1 MEEIGRENADE
12 PIRDIQYCIQFDD
25 SEDVSS
31 SELSEEEEVKEREK
45 REEESNDIKCMS
57 ESKPFDDVYHG
68 DFDLDFEAH
77 LKKATSNI
85 NFSLPKIEFEQFENY
100 NNLLEK
106 NLINQE
112 DDIWVEKKH
121 HDEILLHEQ
130 DPEICMNMNTR
141 MKFGSP
147 APGISH
153 FIDHY
158 ENDRNDCFR
167 FGNKE
172 SNAINYISKFEEP
185 EHNQSVDLK
194 RIKFDNIFDNNN
206 ESNSGSISSNKS
218 CPNGKAYSCTVE
230 PWDKT
235 FKDNSSL
242 RKHVQTHNNKQYICR
257 YKGCGK
263 KFLDNSKLKRHQL
276 VHTGEKPFKWKIWGK
291 KFSLD
296 FNLRTHY
303 RTHTGEKPYIWE
315 FPEWGKRFT
324 QSSNLTAHL
333 KTHWGKDQAGNSM
346 IEDMS
351 YYAGRYGSSYGGS
364 SQANDYESIE
374 NEDNSSHYKIFNIY
388 RIQKQ
393 NLMLMRNKIPKVF
406 WVHKYKP
413 GLVRKDS
420 AVQVSSEDYWD
431 TPIRRMIGKVYKIE
445 RFPNHHRRINVKEN
459 VSSKI
464 HPRICNDYSD
474 NISFK
479 IEKIPRSCDK
489 PFALKRFPAKKTV
502 DIESASTKR
511 SSRESSKQK
520 ENCLSKIQ
528 SFQIPNLNLVKVEH
542 EEQHI
547 EEEVYSAMSEQNE
560 LHTLNQMQNMDLQ
573 NMDLQH
579 EIQAFKFHE
588 QLNEDVEYMRH
599 EMLHP
604 NFQLQFELFSSY
616 QDHDFDMAHEEKP
629 SAQVPWETEKAP
641 FRFRAISG
649 CNELGVIEVNENNS
663 FLFGNER
670 ETPNFEPFVANKLFS
685 QNFTLDNQ

>member
-1 MEEIGRENADE
+1 MEEVGSKHGDE
-12 PIRDIQYCIQFDD
+12 PILDIQYCIQFDD

-31 SELSEEEEVKEREK
+31 SEQSGEEEAKEPDIQ
-45 REEESNDIKCMS
+45 EEENNAVECMS
-57 ESKPFDDVYHG
+57 ESKPFDDMYHE

-85 NFSLPKIEFEQFENY
+85 NFSLPKIEIEQFENY

-106 NLINQE
+106 NLMHEE
-112 DDIWVEKKH
+112 DDICVEKKH
-121 HDEILLHEQ
+121 DAEILLHESMH
-130 DPEICMNMNTR
+130 EIGMNINTT

-153 FIDHY
+153 LIGHY
-158 ENDRNDCFR
+158 EDDRNDCYR

-194 RIKFDNIFDNNN
+194 RIKYDNIFDNNN
-206 ESNSGSISSNKS
+206 ESNSGSDSSNKS

-235 FKDNSSL
+235 FKDHSSL
-242 RKHVQTHNNKQYICR
+242 RKHVQTHGNKQYICR

-315 FPEWGKRFT
+315 FPDCGKRFT

-333 KTHWGKDQAGNSM
+333 KTHCGKDQAGNSI

-351 YYAGRYGSSYGGS
+351 YYAGRYGSSYARS
-364 SQANDYESIE
+364 SQANDYESSE
-374 NEDNSSHYKIFNIY
+374 NEDNSTHYKIFNIC

-406 WVHKYKP
+406 WIHKFKP
-413 GLVRKDS
+413 GLTRKDS
-420 AVQVSSEDYWD
+420 TVQASSEDYCD

-445 RFPNHHRRINVKEN
+445 RFQNHRRRINLKES

-474 NISFK
+474 NVSFK
-479 IEKIPRSCDK
+479 IEKIPKPSDK

-528 SFQIPNLNLVKVEH
+528 SLQMPNLNLVKVDH
-542 EEQHI
+542 EELHI
-547 EEEVYSAMSEQNE
+547 EEEVHSVISEQHE
-560 LHTLNQMQNMDLQ
+560 LHTLNQMQNEDL
-573 NMDLQH
+573 NI
-579 EIQAFKFHE
+579 EIQAFKYHE
-588 QLNEDVEYMRH
+588 QLHEEADLMRQ
-599 EMLHP
+599 EMHHQ
-604 NFQLQFELFSSY
+604 NFQLQFEWFSSY
-616 QDHDFDMAHEEKP
+616 QDHDFDVDMAHEEKP
-629 SAQVPWETEKAP
+629 SAQVPWDTEKAAL
-641 FRFRAISG
+641 RSRAISG
-649 CNELGVIEVNENNS
+649 CNEFGLIEVNENNS

-670 ETPNFEPFVANKLFS
+670 YTPNFEAFVANKLFS